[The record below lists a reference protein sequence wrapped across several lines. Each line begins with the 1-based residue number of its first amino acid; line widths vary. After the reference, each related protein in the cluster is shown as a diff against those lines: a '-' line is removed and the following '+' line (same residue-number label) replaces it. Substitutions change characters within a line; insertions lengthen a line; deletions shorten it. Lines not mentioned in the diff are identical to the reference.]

1 MFAQDESTAPG
12 RVRAKICGITT
23 LADALVAIHCRADA
37 LGFNLFPGSK
47 RYVDPRTNAD
57 WMMNLPANVTK
68 VAVLVDPAWEDLL
81 TAAALPFIDAVQLHG
96 HESPEFCR
104 RVAEKGIR
112 FAKAI
117 AVAVPGW
124 TGTIPNF
131 FTDTVLLDSSSRRG
145 FGGTGETF
153 DWAVGRQFVQQHPD
167 LKVVVAGGLTPENVA
182 EAVRTM
188 RPFGVDVTTGVES
201 SPGRKDP
208 ARVRDFIRAVRGL

>member
-1 MFAQDESTAPG
+1 MFAQEDSTVPG
-12 RVRAKICGITT
+12 RVRVKICGITT
-23 LADALVAIHCRADA
+23 LADALAAIHCGADA
-37 LGFNLFPGSK
+37 LGFNFFPGSK
-47 RYVDPRTNAD
+47 RYLDPRTNSD
-57 WMMNLPANVTK
+57 WIMTLPGHVTR

-81 TAAALPFIDAVQLHG
+81 AVAALPFIDVVQLHG

-104 RVAEKGIR
+104 RVAESGIR

-124 TGTIPNF
+124 SGTIPNF
-131 FTDTVLLDSSSRRG
+131 FTDTVLLDSGSRRG

-153 DWAVGRQFVQQHPD
+153 DWVAGRQFVEQHPG
-167 LKVVVAGGLTPENVA
+167 LKVVVAGGLTVENVA

-201 SPGRKDP
+201 SPRRKDP